1 MARTKASE
9 AARKAWVTR
18 RKTYPRLVQTMPV
31 GFPLRGY
38 AIEMTVTVNCERQ
51 YVRFKVPGERAVQL
65 ALWAI
70 YDAAGGTR

>member
-1 MARTKASE
+1 
-9 AARKAWVTR
+9 
-18 RKTYPRLVQTMPV
+18 MPV